1 MNITNENGTYISFY
15 VNGNSDV
22 VGQNVPQFAASIKG
36 VMSQYTTSSGPN
48 TNGYELDILQ
58 FSGLVPGTPPA
69 IVMPL
74 KIKLAGTNA
83 VLTWWVTV
91 PFTLQAA
98 PSVTGT
104 FTNIT
109 GATTPFTN
117 SFDSP
122 ARFYRLKQN

>member
-1 MNITNENGTYISFY
+1 
-15 VNGNSDV
+15 
-22 VGQNVPQFAASIKG
+22 
-36 VMSQYTTSSGPN
+36 VMSQFTSTIPA
-48 TNGYELDILQ
+48 TNAYELDILQ
-58 FSGLVPGTPPA
+58 YAGLVPGTPPA

-74 KIKLAGTNA
+74 QIKPAGTNA

-91 PFTLQAA
+91 PFTLQSA

-109 GATTPFTN
+109 GANSPFTN
-117 SFDSP
+117 SIDSP